1 LAGRRPSIC
10 SAAGGARNGL
20 PANARCAWAVCV
32 LRGLSGRG
40 GGYDNNVRLEPQAVG
55 GEGGKP
61 LALAFRGEVV
71 DGDGLPIHIAQ
82 VAQALEERLKSR
94 RPSLRLSNDTHGYS
108 IEDEMG
114 LMRDWLN
121 ARRIVPHCFQLDGA
135 VLRLGFDSGDEA
147 AAFADA
153 FDGRVLSEADARA
166 TLQV

>member
-1 LAGRRPSIC
+1 MGEAVYQTSSYGVTKCDHDDWDRTSCFLGGLGGR
-10 SAAGGARNGL
+10 
-20 PANARCAWAVCV
+20 
-32 LRGLSGRG
+32 SGTHG
-40 GGYDNNVRLEPQAVG
+40 DNVRLEAQTFGRKGRKSLAVPVG
-55 GEGGKP
+55 GK
-61 LALAFRGEVV
+61 VV
-71 DGDGLPIHIAQ
+71 DRDGLPIHIAQ